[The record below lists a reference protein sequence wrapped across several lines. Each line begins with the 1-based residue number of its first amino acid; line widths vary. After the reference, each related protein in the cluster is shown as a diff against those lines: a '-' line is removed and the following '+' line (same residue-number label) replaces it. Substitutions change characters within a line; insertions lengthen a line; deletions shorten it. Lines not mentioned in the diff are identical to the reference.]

1 MRKGCIC
8 CRCRTMSRADHDYRS
23 LIARAVDGLQI
34 NVRETRLTL
43 YERARKAQLGSF
55 EPTISDVEF
64 RRERV
69 ALENAIRT
77 IEIKAAAAD
86 GKQANSDRKIVSDYA
101 TFLEETEMRQ
111 DCFYDASALPHP
123 KETIIAAIEREIIR
137 SPREEYVD
145 WLRSGGAF
153 MWNFLKGVGPYPL
166 PFPGVDASQPP
177 RGSASADPL
186 VELRQIVASTEFQR
200 DVERS
205 ASFLTIAEE
214 ENNEVERRIAA
225 AVVIRRAA
233 RGE

>member
-1 MRKGCIC
+1 
-8 CRCRTMSRADHDYRS
+8 MSRAGHDYRS
-23 LIARAVDGLQI
+23 LIARAVDGLHI

-55 EPTISDVEF
+55 EPTISDVDF
-64 RRERV
+64 RRERM
-69 ALENAIRT
+69 ALEKAIRS
-77 IEIKAAAAD
+77 IEIEAAASD
-86 GKQANSDRKIVSDYA
+86 DKRANSDRKIVSDYA
-101 TFLEETEMRQ
+101 TFLEKTETRQ

-153 MWNFLKGVGPYPL
+153 MWNFLDGVGPYPL
-166 PFPGVDASQPP
+166 PFPGVDTSQPL
-177 RGSASADPL
+177 RRRASADPL
-186 VELRQIVASTEFQR
+186 VELRQIIAGPEFQR

-214 ENNEVERRIAA
+214 ENNEVETRIAA
-225 AVVIRRAA
+225 AIGIRRAA

>member
-1 MRKGCIC
+1 
-8 CRCRTMSRADHDYRS
+8 MSRADHDYRS

-64 RRERV
+64 RRERM

-153 MWNFLKGVGPYPL
+153 MRNFLEGVGPYPL

>member
-1 MRKGCIC
+1 
-8 CRCRTMSRADHDYRS
+8 MSRAGHDYRS
-23 LIARAVDGLQI
+23 LIARAVDGLHI

-55 EPTISDVEF
+55 EPTISDVDF
-64 RRERV
+64 RRERM

-77 IEIKAAAAD
+77 IEIQAAATD
-86 GKQANSDRKIVSDYA
+86 DRQANSDRKIVSDYA
-101 TFLEETEMRQ
+101 AFLEETETRQ

-123 KETIIAAIEREIIR
+123 KEAIIAAIEREIIR

-145 WLRSGGAF
+145 WLRNGAVF
-153 MWNFLKGVGPYPL
+153 MWSYLEGVGPYPI
-166 PFPGVDASQPP
+166 PFPGVDTSQPP
-177 RGSASADPL
+177 RGSASADPH
-186 VELRQIVASTEFQR
+186 VELRQIIASTEFQR

-214 ENNEVERRIAA
+214 ESNEVERRIAA
-225 AVVIRRAA
+225 AIGIRRAA